1 MKSLNEEIS
10 RIKSM
15 MNHLDEQKCRRGT
28 GYGCHG
34 NSKTPDGAGIFKKGS
49 GVPLDGKGEMGPV
62 EDTVSKGSD
71 FTEISNFST
80 YDEDDKSSILSSYER
95 DKTLL
100 PVDVKPPSKKTK
112 PDYYTA
118 AWRDANRFNIKNANT
133 EFTKFFNPTT
143 GDFINP
149 ENRSKFIGADIYFP
163 FYKHYFANK
172 QKITPIDII
181 NLYKDKLGGIDKFVN
196 ISSTGYKIP

>member
-1 MKSLNEEIS
+1 MKNLNEEIS

-80 YDEDDKSSILSSYER
+80 YDEDDKSSI
-95 DKTLL
+95 
-100 PVDVKPPSKKTK
+100 
-112 PDYYTA
+112 
-118 AWRDANRFNIKNANT
+118 
-133 EFTKFFNPTT
+133 
-143 GDFINP
+143 
-149 ENRSKFIGADIYFP
+149 
-163 FYKHYFANK
+163 
-172 QKITPIDII
+172 
-181 NLYKDKLGGIDKFVN
+181 
-196 ISSTGYKIP
+196 